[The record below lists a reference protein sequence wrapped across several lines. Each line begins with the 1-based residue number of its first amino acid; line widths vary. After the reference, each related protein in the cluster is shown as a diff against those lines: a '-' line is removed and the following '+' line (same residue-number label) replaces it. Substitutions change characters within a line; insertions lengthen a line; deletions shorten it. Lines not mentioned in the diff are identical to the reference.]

1 MNRVCIIGRLTS
13 KPELRYTTSNV
24 ASTSFTVAVNRPK
37 REDGSQEA
45 DFINCRSWRKQAE
58 NIVNYLDKGSL
69 VSVEGRIQTGNYTDK
84 DGNKRYFTEVVAER
98 VQFLE
103 TKKQNNDT
111 SNAMQEKQED
121 PFASFSE
128 EVSIDNNFLD

>member
-13 KPELRYTTSNV
+13 KPELRYTNSNI
-24 ASTSFTVAVNRPK
+24 ASTTFTVAVNRPK
-37 REDGSQEA
+37 KEDGTQEA
-45 DFINCRSWRKQAE
+45 DFINCRAWRKQAE

-69 VSVEGRIQTGNYTDK
+69 ASVEGRIQTGSYNAQ
-84 DGNKRYFTEVVAER
+84 DGSKKYFTEVVAER

-103 TKKQNNDT
+103 SKKQTENT

-121 PFASFSE
+121 PFASFGD